1 MKHFSKIIIT
11 ILGLGFLFASC
22 DKVDDLPYYGNGT
35 SVVLSTSA
43 TAIAPAPADSNNVV
57 VTFSWTNPKHEQ
69 DSALYKYVVEIDS
82 TGRNFTKA
90 VSKTVVGTKSA
101 SYTAK
106 EINNILLGFGFAY
119 NTAYDLDV
127 RVTSSYGNNNEQ
139 LRSNTVK
146 INYKVYKVPPKVAL
160 PASGKLWANGGAL
173 TWGWNGN
180 PPTPESEFSRIDN
193 ENWGGVF
200 NMAANNEFLVL
211 SQNGGTNPYDQKYA
225 VPNNTLPTISLG
237 GDFGFYPPG
246 SGGDNFKTQATAGWY
261 KMGMNFQSGKFT
273 ITSFGSN
280 ALAQD
285 LYITGSATPS
295 DWTNSPPPAQKFTRL
310 NSSEYEI
317 TIAFVPAK
325 EYKFLS
331 SFGNWQ
337 PQFGGTSAT
346 GGQMGANYGGGSDP
360 NNIPTP
366 AVAGNYK
373 INVNFFTNLYT
384 VTKL

>member
-1 MKHFSKIIIT
+1 MKHFSKIIIAV
-11 ILGLGFLFASC
+11 LSLGFLFASC
-22 DKVDDLPYYGNGT
+22 DKADDLPFYGTGT
-35 SVVLSTSA
+35 SVLLTSSVSS
-43 TAIAPAPADSNNVV
+43 IAPAPADSNNTV

-69 DSALYKYVVEIDS
+69 DSSLYKYVIEIDS
-82 TGRNFTKA
+82 TTRNFTKA
-90 VSKTVVGTKSA
+90 VSKSIIGTKSI

-106 EINNILLGFGFAY
+106 EINNILLSFGFAY

-146 INYKVYKVPPKVAL
+146 INFKTYKVPPKVAL
-160 PASGKLWANGGAL
+160 PAGSKLWANGGAL
-173 TWGWNGN
+173 PWSWTGN
-180 PPTPESEFSRIDN
+180 PPTPQSEFSRLDN
-193 ENWGGVF
+193 ETWGAVF
-200 NMAANNEFLVL
+200 NLGANNEFLVL
-211 SQNGGTNPYDQKYA
+211 SQNGGTDPYNQKYA
-225 VPNNTLPTISLG
+225 VPNNTIPTITAG

-246 SGGDNFKTQATAGWY
+246 TGGDNFKSPAAAGWY
-261 KMGMNFQSGKFT
+261 KMEMNFQSGKFT
-273 ITSFGSN
+273 ISSFGTN

-285 LYITGSATPS
+285 LYITGSGTPS
-295 DWTNSPPPAQKFTRL
+295 SWTNTPPPAQKFTRL
-310 NSSEYEI
+310 NAVEYEL
-317 TIAFVPAK
+317 TMAFTPGG

-337 PQFGGTSAT
+337 PQFGGSSAT

-373 INVNFFTNLYT
+373 INVNFFTNVYT